1 MKNLYIILFAGVLLY
16 FSGCA
21 VGPDFERPQYAGT
34 DQFRFDT
41 IEEASDTIVNLKWWD
56 MFSDPVLDT
65 LIKHALIENRDV
77 MIAAARIE
85 AARANL
91 GMTKAEQWPSLGYSV
106 NAGGGNFG
114 AGMRFNSTSSSFN
127 AYPEMYWEIGFWG
140 KYRRMNESARAELL
154 ASEYG
159 MRTVQIGLISAV
171 ASTYF
176 TLLEYKEKLKI
187 AQQTY
192 LSRDSGMQI
201 IKSRYDYGI
210 VAEIDYNQ
218 SQIQTAI
225 SAGAI
230 PAYQRAVAQ
239 TENTLSILLGKD
251 AGAIVTG
258 KTLLEE
264 ELPPD
269 IPSGLPSQLL
279 QRRPDVLQ
287 AEALYEAQNAR
298 IGVAQAMRWPSLNL
312 TGLLGYATND
322 LLALDAGGLAWA
334 VAGSITGPVFQ
345 FGKNKRR
352 VDVERHNTE
361 VALREYENVT
371 MKAFKEVEDALIAIK
386 TLKAEL
392 AAAQVRNDA
401 AVNAEMLSAQ
411 RYDKGQTSYLEVLE
425 SERQSF
431 DAQLALAQTRT
442 ALMNAYIALYK
453 ALGGGWLSPEEEQQ
467 TKAAEQNTPAK

>member
-1 MKNLYIILFAGVLLY
+1 MRYLYILFLTSVVVW

-21 VGPDFERPQYAGT
+21 AGPDFEKPQYSGNNT
-34 DQFRFDT
+34 FIYDT
-41 IEEASDTIVNLKWWD
+41 IKAPSDTIVNLKWWEL
-56 MFSDPVLDT
+56 FNDPVLDT
-65 LIKHALIENRDV
+65 LIKHALLENKDV

-91 GMTKAEQWPSLGYSV
+91 GMTKAEQWPTLGYSV

-114 AGMRFNSTSSSFN
+114 GGLLFSDNSSAFN

-159 MRTVQIGLISAV
+159 MRTVQLGLISAV

-176 TLLEYKEKLKI
+176 SLLEYKEKLDI
-187 AQQTY
+187 AKKTY
-192 LSRDSGMQI
+192 ITRDSGMRI
-201 IKSRYDYGI
+201 IKSRYDYGM

-230 PAYQRAVAQ
+230 PAYQRAIAY
-239 TENTLSILLGKD
+239 TENALSILLGKNPEQ
-251 AGAIVTG
+251 IVTG
-258 KTLLEE
+258 LPLQDQTI
-264 ELPPD
+264 PPD
-269 IPSGLPSQLL
+269 IPAGLPAQLL

-287 AEALYEAQNAR
+287 AEALYMAQNAR
-298 IGVAQAMRWPSLNL
+298 IGVAQALRWPSLNI

-322 LLALDAGGLAWA
+322 LMAFNAGGLAWA
-334 VAGSITGPVFQ
+334 VAGSITGPIFQ

-352 VDVERHNTE
+352 VEVERYNTE
-361 VALREYENVT
+361 AALKEYENVT
-371 MKAFKEVEDALIAIK
+371 IKAFQEVEDALIAIK
-386 TLKAEL
+386 TYKEEL
-392 AAAQVRNDA
+392 VIAKIRSDA
-401 AVNAEMLSAQ
+401 AMNAEMLSAQ

-431 DAQLALAQTRT
+431 DAQLSYAQIRKAL
-442 ALMNAYIALYK
+442 LDAYISLYK

-467 TKAAEQNTPAK
+467 AAEAESGAK